1 MSSDSSTP
9 KPQHDSEPVR
19 NRAGI
24 EIVDVEPKHGEKASR
39 AGGAP
44 VGGVTT
50 GQGVTAGPNEAGIEP
65 GEDIE
70 ALAAH
75 DAEHTP
81 ATSGA
86 VPAAGRPAAAGASP
100 ATSSSEAGPARPS
113 KSSPPPLAKAAG
125 SESSPARTPK
135 PSPPTTAPPT
145 PAAAPAST
153 SSTPAVPEG
162 TGAAA
167 RPASTTPVAPAPS
180 VPSAPA
186 ATSAPARKP
195 VDRHVLERVASG
207 SFHDPHSVLGAHIHQ
222 GALTV
227 RSLRP
232 FAASVAVVLP
242 DGERVPMEHEFDGVW
257 VTVLPTPQVPDYR
270 LAVTYQGVG
279 ETVVDEPYRYLP
291 TLGEVDLHLI
301 REGRHEQLWEVLGA
315 HVRRYP
321 GSRAFDAIGEIT
333 GTSFAVWAPNAQAVR
348 VVGDFNHWV
357 GRGHAMRSLGDSGV
371 WELFIP
377 GVGPGA
383 RYKYEIL
390 GRDGHWRQ
398 KADPLAFATEV
409 PPSTASLVT
418 ESSYEWQDDEW
429 MRRRAATDPH
439 TGPMSVYEVHLG
451 SWRQGLSYRELADQL
466 VGYVK
471 DMGFTHVE
479 FLPVAEHPFG
489 GSWGYQVTSY
499 YAASSRFGSADDFR
513 FLVDRLHR
521 QGIGVILD
529 WVPAHF
535 PKDEWALARF
545 DGQTL
550 YEYGDPRRGE
560 HPDWG
565 TLVFDF
571 GRHEVRNFLVA
582 NALYWLEEFHIDGLR
597 VDAVASMLY
606 LDYSRNDGEWL
617 PNAYGGRE
625 HLEAISFLQ
634 EMNATAYRRVPGVV
648 TIAEESTAWPG
659 VTRATHLGGLGFGLK
674 WNMGW
679 MHDSLQYMSKEPI
692 YRQYHHGEMTFSL
705 VYAFSE
711 NYVLPISHDEV
722 VHGKGSLLRKMPGD
736 RWQQLANLRAFLAYM
751 WSHPGKQLIFM
762 GAEFGQ
768 EAEWAE
774 MRSLDWW
781 LEQTPG
787 HSGLQQLVRD
797 LNRLYAGHPQLWA
810 LDSDAAGFEWIDAND
825 SPHNTFS
832 YLRKDRDGGLLAV
845 VVNFAAI
852 PHDNYRIGLPH
863 GGRWREVLNTDAE
876 LYGGS
881 GVGNLGAVVAQD
893 VPWHGRPASAE
904 LRVPPLAA
912 VWLVPDED

>member
-1 MSSDSSTP
+1 
-9 KPQHDSEPVR
+9 
-19 NRAGI
+19 
-24 EIVDVEPKHGEKASR
+24 
-39 AGGAP
+39 
-44 VGGVTT
+44 
-50 GQGVTAGPNEAGIEP
+50 
-65 GEDIE
+65 
-70 ALAAH
+70 
-75 DAEHTP
+75 
-81 ATSGA
+81 
-86 VPAAGRPAAAGASP
+86 
-100 ATSSSEAGPARPS
+100 
-113 KSSPPPLAKAAG
+113 
-125 SESSPARTPK
+125 
-135 PSPPTTAPPT
+135 
-145 PAAAPAST
+145 
-153 SSTPAVPEG
+153 
-162 TGAAA
+162 
-167 RPASTTPVAPAPS
+167 
-180 VPSAPA
+180 
-186 ATSAPARKP
+186 
-195 VDRHVLERVASG
+195 VDRHVLEQVAAG
-207 SFHDPHSVLGAHIHQ
+207 AHHAPHEVLGAHSWQ
-222 GALTV
+222 GAVTV
-227 RSLRP
+227 RTLRP
-232 FAASVAVVLP
+232 FAKSVAMVLA
-242 DGERVPMEHEFDGVW
+242 DGERVPLQHEWDGIW
-257 VTVLPTPQVPDYR
+257 STVLPSPEVPDYR
-270 LAVTYQGVG
+270 LAVSYEGVG
-279 ETVVDEPYRYLP
+279 ETVVDEPYRFLP
-291 TLGEVDLHLI
+291 TLGEIDLHLVS
-301 REGRHEQLWEVLGA
+301 EGRHEQLWDVLGA

-321 GSRAFDAIGEIT
+321 ASRAFDALGEIT
-333 GTSFAVWAPNAQAVR
+333 GTSFAVWAPNARAVR

-357 GRGHAMRSLGDSGV
+357 GRGHSMRSLGGSGV
-371 WELFIP
+371 WELFVP
-377 GVGPGA
+377 GVGSGS
-383 RYKYEIL
+383 RYKFEIQ

-398 KADPLAFATEV
+398 KADPMAYATEV

-418 ESSYEWQDDEW
+418 ESTYTWGDDAW
-429 MRRRAATDPH
+429 LRHRAETHAH
-439 TGPMSVYEVHLG
+439 NSPMSVYEVHLA

-466 VGYVK
+466 TGYVT

-499 YAASSRFGSADDFR
+499 YAPTSRFGTPDDFR
-513 FLVDRLHR
+513 YLVDTLH
-521 QGIGVILD
+521 QAGIGVILD

-545 DGQTL
+545 DGEAL

-606 LDYSRNDGEWL
+606 LDYSREDGEWA
-617 PNAYGGRE
+617 PNVYGGRE

-634 EMNATAYRRVPGVV
+634 ETNATAYRRVPGIV

-659 VTRATHLGGLGFGLK
+659 VTRPTHLGGLGFGFK

-692 YRQYHHGEMTFSL
+692 YRQYHHGEMTFSM

-711 NYVLPISHDEV
+711 NFVLPISHDEV

-762 GAEFGQ
+762 GSEFGQ

-774 MRSLDWW
+774 GRSLDWW

-797 LNRLYAGHPQLWA
+797 LNRLYRAHPQLWEVE
-810 LDSDAAGFEWIDAND
+810 SDPAGFEWIDAND

-832 YLRKDRDGGLLAV
+832 YIRKDAAGRPMAII
-845 VVNFAAI
+845 VNFAAV

-863 GGRWREVLNTDAE
+863 VGRWREVLNTDAE

-881 GVGNLGAVVAQD
+881 GVGNLGAVTAEELS
-893 VPWHGRPASAE
+893 WHGRPASAQ

-912 VWLVPDED
+912 VWLVPEE